1 MDDEMLMKPQIEFR
15 ESRSSSTSSGSSVT
29 SLSSSS
35 GVSSLGSTSSSS
47 GGGGIHYYS
56 QFEQSVLRS
65 YGVQSGVNPALL
77 AAASIAAAATVSGR
91 ESSPELQSNRSPS
104 PPELTFTISHHPQQ
118 QHQEMLNGGRL
129 TPTES
134 MEMQQQ
140 PIDMMIQQQQQQPPM
155 AHQQHL
161 QQQQQLSPVNSN
173 AFAYEPL
180 SIMKHHGYFAPAS
193 QVTEFRSS
201 SDIVRQ
207 VEAAIAGTENLL
219 TPPRSSP
226 ESPDRSSSPE
236 SDSAVLMANRDNNT
250 LPPRKRRLYFK
261 DQPGHQGGGGGG
273 GHHLQHQQQGEHPAA
288 PVETPVVRMSS
299 VIQFAKA
306 S

>member
-35 GVSSLGSTSSSS
+35 GVSSLGSSSS

-118 QHQEMLNGGRL
+118 QQHQEMLNGGRL

-134 MEMQQQ
+134 MTQEMQQQ
-140 PIDMMIQQQQQQPPM
+140 PIDMMIQQQQQPPM

-261 DQPGHQGGGGGG
+261 DQPGHQGG
-273 GHHLQHQQQGEHPAA
+273 HHLHQQLQQGEHPAA
-288 PVETPVVRMSS
+288 PAEAPVVRMSS

>member
-1 MDDEMLMKPQIEFR
+1 M
-15 ESRSSSTSSGSSVT
+15 
-29 SLSSSS
+29 
-35 GVSSLGSTSSSS
+35 
-47 GGGGIHYYS
+47 
-56 QFEQSVLRS
+56 
-65 YGVQSGVNPALL
+65 
-77 AAASIAAAATVSGR
+77 
-91 ESSPELQSNRSPS
+91 
-104 PPELTFTISHHPQQ
+104 QQ
-118 QHQEMLNGGRL
+118 
-129 TPTES
+129 
-134 MEMQQQ
+134 QQQ
-140 PIDMMIQQQQQQPPM
+140 PIDMLIQQQQQQPPM

-161 QQQQQLSPVNSN
+161 QQQQQQLSPVNSS

-261 DQPGHQGGGGGG
+261 DQHQGQG
-273 GHHLQHQQQGEHPAA
+273 GHHLHQQQQGDNPVA
-288 PVETPVVRMSS
+288 PSSPETVPVVRMSS

>member
-35 GVSSLGSTSSSS
+35 GVSSLGSSSSG

-118 QHQEMLNGGRL
+118 QQHQEMLNGGRL

-134 MEMQQQ
+134 MTQEMQQQ
-140 PIDMMIQQQQQQPPM
+140 PIDMMIQQQQQQQPPM

-261 DQPGHQGGGGGG
+261 DQPGHQGG
-273 GHHLQHQQQGEHPAA
+273 HHLHQQQQGEHPAA
-288 PVETPVVRMSS
+288 PAEVPVVRMSS